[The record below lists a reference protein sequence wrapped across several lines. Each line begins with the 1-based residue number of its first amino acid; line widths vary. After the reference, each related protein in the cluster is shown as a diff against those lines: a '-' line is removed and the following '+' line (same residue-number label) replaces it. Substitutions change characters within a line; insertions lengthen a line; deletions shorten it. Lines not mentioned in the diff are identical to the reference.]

1 MRECTVLK
9 SKVTVV
15 ISVYNTEEYLAKCLD
30 SIVNQTLREI
40 EIIIVNDGSSDN
52 GIDIIREFEEKDSR
66 IVVFDT
72 ENRGVSHARNK
83 GLLNAVGDYIIFVDS
98 DDYLEHDML
107 KDLYNEIT
115 KTGSDMAVCNFRR
128 VFDDRTET
136 NFLSMPEQKVI
147 KVPDDNFELVS
158 GVIGEKILL
167 GGCVWNKLYNTDL
180 LKKSKIFFEERSR
193 IYAEDAFFYFK
204 TLKYVKKICLI
215 DKALYNYYQRKSSV
229 SYTYK
234 EDFIGR
240 CISFIKELE
249 AYYNNKN
256 LKQAFAARSY
266 TFLIEILYNE
276 IYHRKGYKTFKD
288 AIKNSFFRE
297 KTADIDG
304 HILSKNQKIIY
315 GLYRFKMYYP
325 VYILFHLSC
334 GEGIKL

>member
-1 MRECTVLK
+1 MLK

-83 GLLNAVGDYIIFVDS
+83 GLLNAAGDYIIFVDS

-180 LKKSKIFFEERSR
+180 LK
-193 IYAEDAFFYFK
+193 
-204 TLKYVKKICLI
+204 
-215 DKALYNYYQRKSSV
+215 NQKSSLK
-229 SYTYK
+229 K
-234 EDFIGR
+234 EAEYMPKTP
-240 CISFIKELE
+240 SF
-249 AYYNNKN
+249 
-256 LKQAFAARSY
+256 
-266 TFLIEILYNE
+266 T
-276 IYHRKGYKTFKD
+276 
-288 AIKNSFFRE
+288 
-297 KTADIDG
+297 
-304 HILSKNQKIIY
+304 SK
-315 GLYRFKMYYP
+315 P
-325 VYILFHLSC
+325 
-334 GEGIKL
+334 